1 VAVLETYDFGS
12 SFIELGEGGMG
23 IALFGLPVPPCPP
36 CPPFPP
42 TPSIPIVQLNPL
54 VSIASE
60 VDFGTDFDFLS
71 DLNPNLSMVSGLAV
85 LGQDILHRLETPRG
99 GLFYDPDYGTDVR
112 SYLNGKIT
120 GQVLSRMQAEVEA
133 ELGKDERFLT
143 TSAKFQFVPQT
154 NTLTLNLAVVTAQG
168 PFALVIEITNL
179 TITLLS
185 LQAQGTG

>member
-1 VAVLETYDFGS
+1 
-12 SFIELGEGGMG
+12 
-23 IALFGLPVPPCPP
+23 
-36 CPPFPP
+36 
-42 TPSIPIVQLNPL
+42 VQLNPL
-54 VSIASE
+54 ASVSSN

-71 DLNPNLSMVSGLAV
+71 DLNPNLTMVSGLAV

-112 SYLNGKIT
+112 AYLNGKMT
-120 GQVLSRMQAEVEA
+120 PQVLSRMQSEVQA
-133 ELGKDERFLT
+133 ELGKDERFLS

-168 PFALVIEITNL
+168 PFTLVIEITNV

-185 LQAQGTG
+185 IQAQGTG